1 MPKGR
6 KPMVDLKIRREWLKL
21 LEEEGWTPTQIA
33 EQANYDVRTVRNY
46 LRLDSEERQRKQATL
61 MVYRDALQAHYHDMS
76 ALAESL
82 SAKVQKGEPVA
93 AEPDLN
99 PTVIALREHTK
110 HTTLRTKIE
119 NWNAHLQKTRDLEKL
134 VQDRIKEQV
143 ENDRRLHSF
152 FPDNQKQMIGSFATA
167 IISQFRRW
175 TQESPPFN
183 PNKNYSIE
191 KLDGEPAG
199 LRYNAYLFE
208 FTTREDAEALLKM
221 AARYEAE
228 IRQWTETVEIMELL
242 KDKEKQQKDLSEEL
256 SYSIYRRVFPGKC
269 RYCPW

>member
-6 KPMVDLKIRREWLKL
+6 KPMVNLKVRREWLRQ

-46 LRLDSEERQRKQATL
+46 LRLDSEERQRKQAIL
-61 MVYRDALQAHYHDMS
+61 MVYRDALQAHYHDIS

-82 SAKVQKGEPVA
+82 SAKVQKGEPVD

-110 HTTLRTKIE
+110 RTTLWTKIE
-119 NWNAHLQKTRDLEKL
+119 KWNAHLTKIEDLEKL
-134 VQDRIKEQV
+134 TQAKIKDKV
-143 ENDRRLHSF
+143 EKDKILHSL
-152 FPDNQKQMIGSFATA
+152 FPDNQKQMTRSFAAA

-175 TQESPPFN
+175 IQESPPFN
-183 PNKNYSIE
+183 PTKNYSIE
-191 KLDGEPAG
+191 KLDGKSAG

-208 FTTREDAEALLKM
+208 FTTGEDAEDLLKM
-221 AARYEAE
+221 AARFEAE
-228 IRQWTETVEIMELL
+228 IRQWPETVEIMEYL
-242 KDKEKQQKDLSEEL
+242 KDKEKLQKDLSEEL
-256 SYSIYRRVFPGKC
+256 SYSIYRRVFPGTC